1 MTTTANT
8 GDPLKHPG
16 FVREEEEEAVG
27 EDRYASDSDD
37 DDVDRYVFLAR
48 QAAPAESSD
57 DDDAIPGGRKRC
69 LPEMVA
75 HAPPAAKKAR
85 LGLAAPRGASEEE
98 SGSEDPMRSAER
110 FRGGLDQG
118 KKNKKRRR
126 CGAEPQVYSAG
137 RGKGSNGADSE
148 VSQASQHRGVTE
160 GQKTSVPAAAAE
172 ALPGAPRR
180 FVCSLCGKCF
190 GSHQALGGHVHLG
203 HTKKA
208 RNAIAG
214 DVTGISCR
222 DEKLAMANGGGHGNE
237 KALVAAA
244 FLQDIDS
251 ISGESNSSEEMF
263 IDAANHGD
271 HRGNGNIK
279 GEQVTFATS
288 HDDADGTGRKF
299 AVGRCHELATGANS
313 IVRQYR
319 CEVCGKECHS
329 GQALGGHMR
338 KHRKQ
343 PPHNGAQEQRFPE
356 VADGAGRGKEKTPVV
371 TSSGE
376 SDGDGKKIITAA
388 ACHQDVDS
396 SSGDSN
402 TNDEMFIDAAN
413 HRADGNVKGKVTIAT
428 SHDDAH
434 GNGNCTQRKVTGIG
448 SVNGI
453 VRKTHKCKV
462 CGKECFSG
470 KALGGHMR
478 KHRKL
483 PSHNGGEEQRSLEVA
498 IGAGYGQ
505 GKTAVAGSPG
515 ESDDNGKKII
525 SASACHEDVD
535 SSSGDS
541 NSNDEMFIDAANHRG
556 NGHLEGEKVTVATS
570 HDDADG
576 NCKSNGTER
585 KAVVGR
591 CHELAT
597 GAIGNARKTLKY
609 QCEMCGKEYLSGQ
622 ALGGHMRKH
631 RKLSPHD
638 GRDERRSPELNGMS
652 SQRAAVITGNK
663 QQLSKTTNSQYGTPF
678 DGSSIGWL

>member
-27 EDRYASDSDD
+27 EERYASDSD

-48 QAAPAESSD
+48 QPAPAESSD
-57 DDDAIPGGRKRC
+57 DDDAIPAGRKRY

-75 HAPPAAKKAR
+75 HALPAAKKAR
-85 LGLAAPRGASEEE
+85 LSPAAPRGTSEEE
-98 SGSEDPMRSAER
+98 SGSEEPVRPAER
-110 FRGGLDQG
+110 FRGDLDQR

-126 CGAEPQVYSAG
+126 CGGELQVQRAA
-137 RGKGSNGADSE
+137 RGERSNGADSG
-148 VSQASQHRGVTE
+148 ASQGPQHRDVTA
-160 GQKTSVPAAAAE
+160 GRKTSVAAAE

-190 GSHQALGGHVHLG
+190 GSYQALGGHVHLG

-214 DVTGISCR
+214 DVTGNSCH
-222 DEKLAMANGGGHGNE
+222 DEKLAMADGPGHDKE

-244 FLQDIDS
+244 CLKDVDS
-251 ISGESNSSEEMF
+251 TSGDSNSSEEMF

-279 GEQVTFATS
+279 GVKVHVATGQ
-288 HDDADGTGRKF
+288 DDTDGTGRKF
-299 AVGRCHELATGANS
+299 AVGRYHELAAGANS
-313 IVRQYR
+313 IVRLYR
-319 CEVCGKECHS
+319 CEVCGKECLS

-338 KHRKQ
+338 KHQKRS
-343 PPHNGAQEQRFPE
+343 PHNGGKERKSPE
-356 VADGAGRGKEKTPVV
+356 FAHGAGHGQEKIVLAASP
-371 TSSGE
+371 GE
-376 SDGDGKKIITAA
+376 SHRDGKKIISAT

-402 TNDEMFIDAAN
+402 INDDMFIDAAN
-413 HRADGNVKGKVTIAT
+413 HRGDGNVDGEKVTVAT
-428 SHDDAH
+428 SHDDAD
-434 GNGNCTQRKVTGIG
+434 GNGNSTERKVVGIG
-448 SVNGI
+448 NLNSI
-453 VRKTHKCKV
+453 VRKTHQCKV

-483 PSHNGGEEQRSLEVA
+483 PPHIGGKEWRSLEVA
-498 IGAGYGQ
+498 IGAGYDQ
-505 GKTAVAGSPG
+505 EKTAVAGSPG

-576 NCKSNGTER
+576 NGKSNGTER

-591 CHELAT
+591 CHELVT
-597 GAIGNARKTLKY
+597 GGIGNARKTLQY
-609 QCEMCGKEYLSGQ
+609 RCEMCGKEYLSGQ

-638 GRDERRSPELNGMS
+638 GGNERRSPEVNGMPN
-652 SQRAAVITGNK
+652 QRAAVITGNK
-663 QQLSKTTNSQYGTPF
+663 QQLTKTTNSQYGTPF
-678 DGSSIGWL
+678 DGSLIGWL